1 MVLGQVAD
9 QRTHAGAE
17 LHGEMGRGRPDEIV
31 HVVNSGFARHGA
43 TLALTEH
50 EELAR
55 VVGQIAVQ

>member
-1 MVLGQVAD
+1 
-9 QRTHAGAE
+9 
-17 LHGEMGRGRPDEIV
+17 MGRGRPDEIV